1 MNKYRLIACDLDGT
15 LLNSEMKLSR
25 ENYRAIKELT
35 KQGIV
40 FVPTTGR
47 TLCEMGEVTDLP
59 EIRYMIYS
67 NGSAI
72 LDKETDETI
81 SLGLVGENSRFV
93 YNVLKKYDAFI
104 VMHKN
109 GQTCYDKEMIKR
121 IPEFEFCA
129 DVSELVEVYAR
140 AFDDFEKEFVSGE
153 IESVS
158 GFFINEKAK
167 DKCKEELSEN
177 PDLYVAEA
185 WERNLEVFFKDAGK
199 GNALK
204 ILTEKLG
211 VDMQEVLS
219 IGDSNN
225 DGQMTA
231 MSGLGLAT
239 ANACESLKEIAD
251 EVICTNDEHVVKY
264 VLQHYFK

>member
-1 MNKYRLIACDLDGT
+1 M
-15 LLNSEMKLSR
+15 
-25 ENYRAIKELT
+25 
-35 KQGIV
+35 
-40 FVPTTGR
+40 
-47 TLCEMGEVTDLP
+47 
-59 EIRYMIYS
+59 
-67 NGSAI
+67 
-72 LDKETDETI
+72 
-81 SLGLVGENSRFV
+81 
-93 YNVLKKYDAFI
+93 
-104 VMHKN
+104 
-109 GQTCYDKEMIKR
+109 
-121 IPEFEFCA
+121 
-129 DVSELVEVYAR
+129 
-140 AFDDFEKEFVSGE
+140 
-153 IESVS
+153 
-158 GFFINEKAK
+158 
-167 DKCKEELSEN
+167 
-177 PDLYVAEA
+177 AEA